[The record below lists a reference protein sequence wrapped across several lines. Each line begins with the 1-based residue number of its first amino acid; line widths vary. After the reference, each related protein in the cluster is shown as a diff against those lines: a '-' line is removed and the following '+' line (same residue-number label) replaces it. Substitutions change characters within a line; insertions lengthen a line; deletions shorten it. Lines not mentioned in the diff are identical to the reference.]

1 MVFRKLFKG
10 IAAFFSPREPP
21 KQTILEPQWQGADA
35 FEKLESKVA
44 FWKNQ
49 AVHAAMPHARRTK
62 EPIGRLKQAI
72 QTVSEATPKE
82 VGPHERIAHQ
92 HQHDFASKTLAL
104 QAELDAL
111 AFPEDFD
118 GFSRDIQALHS
129 TLAAIQGVVK
139 DNRYIYAFFK
149 QDLEQFNSTMNELTD
164 HYVAMHGELGPVRDY
179 SNRCAE
185 MQLRRKDETLN
196 RQLERI
202 QRELADTR
210 ARMEVLKSQ
219 EETPAL
225 AADLEKMTE
234 TAATLADATKAET
247 DAANR
252 FYAALD
258 LLEGPLKKYARGKD
272 PGAYAHTAERYLS
285 VKEDFLKDCLL
296 DSEELTPLLGEVAS
310 GSENPAITEFMDK
323 RNAWADEFEQARE
336 NRIEIE
342 RQMATLQTLQGRKVA
357 VTNSLEETERFGE
370 TLKTK
375 AAAISETIAKQT
387 RELETDAERLLT
399 TDVMPAKSASA

>member
-21 KQTILEPQWQGADA
+21 KPAVLEPQWQGADA
-35 FEKLESKVA
+35 FEKLESKIT
-44 FWKNQ
+44 FWKSQ
-49 AVHAAMPHARRTK
+49 AVHAAMPHAQRTK
-62 EPIGRLKQAI
+62 EPIVRLKQAI
-72 QTVSEATPKE
+72 QTVSEATPKD
-82 VGPHERIAHQ
+82 VGPHERIAQQ
-92 HQHDFASKTLAL
+92 HQRDFVSKTLAL
-104 QAELDAL
+104 QAEMDAL
-111 AFPEDFD
+111 TFPEDFE
-118 GFSRDIQALHS
+118 GFLRDMQALHS

-149 QDLEQFNSTMNELTD
+149 QDLEQFNATMNELTD
-164 HYVAMHGELGPVRDY
+164 HYVAMQGILEPVRDY
-179 SNRCAE
+179 SNRYAE
-185 MQLRRKDETLN
+185 MQLRHKDETLN

-202 QRELADTR
+202 QSELADTQ
-210 ARMEVLKSQ
+210 ARMEALKSQ
-219 EETPAL
+219 EETPATD
-225 AADLEKMTE
+225 ANLEKMTE
-234 TAATLADATKAET
+234 KAAALADARKAET

-296 DSEELTPLLGEVAS
+296 DSEELTPLLGEVAV
-310 GSENPAITEFMDK
+310 GSDNPAIAEFVEK
-323 RNAWADEFEQARE
+323 RNAWADEFEMARE

-342 RQMATLQTLQGRKVA
+342 HQWATLQTVQGRKVS
-357 VTNSLEETERFGE
+357 VTNSLEETKRFSE

-387 RELETDAERLLT
+387 RELENDAERLLA
-399 TDVMPAKSASA
+399 TDVMPAKTASE